1 MKKKILLVFCA
12 LVMLISGTVYAAGAP
27 DYLNGDTNFI
37 LTGSR
42 QGTGYYLD
50 KSSLVIT
57 YEDTKTR
64 ELAVNVL
71 VASVPYN
78 GFDLEL
84 ADNPKIRR
92 VATLY
97 YKYDV
102 DTHRMYKKSS
112 SDEEWRIFNPNGTTA
127 ETGSDFSG
135 ELAYYIAYKEKFSD
149 GHLYTDASGKERPAS
164 FSDEFYA
171 RADR

>member
-1 MKKKILLVFCA
+1 MRKKFFLVFCA
-12 LVMLISGTVYAAGAP
+12 LVMLITGTAYASEVP

-37 LTGSR
+37 LTGAR

-57 YEDTKTR
+57 SEDAQTR

-71 VASVPYN
+71 VVAVPYN

-84 ADNPKIRR
+84 ADNPKIQSEL
-92 VATLY
+92 TLY
-97 YKYDV
+97 YKYDL
-102 DTHRMYKKSS
+102 DSHRMYKKSS
-112 SDEEWRIFNPNGTTA
+112 ADEDWRIFNPNGTTA

-149 GHLYTDASGKERPAS
+149 GQQFP
-164 FSDEFYA
+164 DEFYA
-171 RADR
+171 RADQ